1 MLTKSQ
7 EELFESLIFE
17 AKSAGRQWT
26 RTGNRVQ
33 CEDGRCVLGFIIYN
47 RRKELAARGAG
58 FTSAYSYRAVTV
70 EDAEKFSNPPAYVAT
85 QILQLDK
92 DTLRYII
99 QLNDGYGSLE
109 ELKRFDEL
117 LGVSTQVV
125 R

>member
-17 AKSAGRQWT
+17 AKSAGRKWT

-47 RRKELAARGAG
+47 RRKELAAR
-58 FTSAYSYRAVTV
+58 TSAYSYRAVI
-70 EDAEKFSNPPAYVAT
+70 NPPPYVAT
-85 QILQLDK
+85 QILQLDE

-99 QLNDGYGSLE
+99 QLNDGYGSPE

-125 R
+125 RDTKRFSFGSPA